1 MLFCH
6 DGKMIPIAND
16 TNATGPAGS
25 WDGAP
30 TLLPVQHEYD
40 PLDTDDLMY
49 RLNNDVKCVP
59 PKKTRGLTQALH
71 LGLKRIFV
79 LAFRRDSSGRKPKQS
94 ALASDQSARP
104 VPSLI
109 PLGCSLT

>member
-25 WDGAP
+25 WDEAP

-49 RLNNDVKCVP
+49 RLNNDVKCAPTASHSSDSPVAQWARNQNLLWP
-59 PKKTRGLTQALH
+59 
-71 LGLKRIFV
+71 
-79 LAFRRDSSGRKPKQS
+79 LAK
-94 ALASDQSARP
+94 ASRL
-104 VPSLI
+104 VPSFLR
-109 PLGCSLT
+109 

>member
-59 PKKTRGLTQALH
+59 PTKKPRAH
-71 LGLKRIFV
+71 
-79 LAFRRDSSGRKPKQS
+79 SSASPWFEADFCPCLS
-94 ALASDQSARP
+94 A
-104 VPSLI
+104 
-109 PLGCSLT
+109 

>member
-49 RLNNDVKCVP
+49 RLNNDVKCASP
-59 PKKTRGLTQALH
+59 PKKNRGLTQALH

-79 LAFRRDSSGRKPKQS
+79 LA
-94 ALASDQSARP
+94 
-104 VPSLI
+104 SLLFGVTAVGANPNSLLW
-109 PLGCSLT
+109 PLTKAPGLCLR

>member
-49 RLNNDVKCVP
+49 RLNNDVKCASP
-59 PKKTRGLTQALH
+59 NAGSF
-71 LGLKRIFV
+71 KRFTLV
-79 LAFRRDSSGRKPKQS
+79 
-94 ALASDQSARP
+94 
-104 VPSLI
+104 
-109 PLGCSLT
+109 

>member
-49 RLNNDVKCVP
+49 RLNNDVKCAP
-59 PKKTRGLTQALH
+59 PKRTRAHSSASPWFEADFCASLLFGVTAVGANPNSLLWPLTKAPGLCL
-71 LGLKRIFV
+71 R
-79 LAFRRDSSGRKPKQS
+79 
-94 ALASDQSARP
+94 
-104 VPSLI
+104 
-109 PLGCSLT
+109 